1 MFSPS
6 YPKTAVGIEY
16 GSVTALSL
24 SKQGRR
30 GFAVKQA
37 ASVAIPA
44 NVLCP
49 SFAETNI
56 SDSNEMIV
64 SLNEAVAEA
73 GLKRQKRW
81 SISLPSNTARAAI
94 LTLDTKPKS
103 KQELN
108 DVINWKSERSFG
120 ASSNELRV
128 SLQPLT
134 DDKDGKSRYF
144 ASAVKLSVLDEYETL
159 FEALNWK
166 VGLVLPRHIS
176 ESKWLLETEKQSDT
190 LLISSQNE
198 GFNAILMHHAQPTVI
213 RSVTCND
220 GEKDD
225 EIFRLLMF
233 YRDRFSDNLLEKILV
248 IGENFN
254 VSRLKEIAGEALG
267 KTLQILRPEDVG
279 LSIPSSNLSFN
290 EIAAPAGLA
299 SLAWA

>member
-1 MFSPS
+1 MFSPN
-6 YPKTAVGIEY
+6 YPKTAIGIEY

-24 SKQGRR
+24 GKQSRNS
-30 GFAVKQA
+30 FAVKQA

-44 NVLCP
+44 NTLRP
-49 SFAETNI
+49 SFTEPNI
-56 SDSNEMIV
+56 SDANEMLV
-64 SLNEAVAEA
+64 SLNEAANEA

-120 ASSNELRV
+120 ASANEMRV
-128 SLQPLT
+128 SLQQLP
-134 DDKDGKSRYF
+134 DDKEGKSRYF

-166 VGLVLPRHIS
+166 VGLILPRHIS
-176 ESKWLLETEKQSDT
+176 ESKWLLETDKQSDT

-198 GFNAILMHHAQPTVI
+198 GFNAILMRYAQPTVI

-254 VSRLKEIAGEALG
+254 VSRLKEIANEALG
-267 KTLQILRPEDVG
+267 KTLHILRPEEVG
-279 LSIPSSNLSFN
+279 LNIPASNLSFN
-290 EIAAPAGLA
+290 ELAAPAGLA
-299 SLAWA
+299 SLAWS

>member
-6 YPKTAVGIEY
+6 YPKTAIGIEY

-24 SKQGRR
+24 GKQNRR
-30 GFAVKQA
+30 VFTVKQA

-44 NVLCP
+44 NVLRP

-56 SDSNEMIV
+56 LDANEMLV
-64 SLNEAVAEA
+64 SLNEAANEA

-94 LTLDTKPKS
+94 LTLDAKPSS

-120 ASSNELRV
+120 ASASDLRV
-128 SLQPLT
+128 SLQPLANDT
-134 DDKDGKSRYF
+134 EGKVRYF

-166 VGLVLPRHIS
+166 VGLILPRHIS
-176 ESKWLLETEKQSDT
+176 ESKWLSEVEKQSDS

-198 GFNAILMHHAQPTVI
+198 GFNAVLMRQAQPTVI

-254 VSRLKEIAGEALG
+254 VSRIKEIANEALG

-290 EIAAPAGLA
+290 ELAAPAGLA
-299 SLAWA
+299 SLAWS

>member
-6 YPKTAVGIEY
+6 YPKTAIGIEY

-24 SKQGRR
+24 GKSGRNS
-30 GFAVKQA
+30 FSVKQA

-44 NVLCP
+44 NVLRP
-49 SFAETNI
+49 NFTETNI
-56 SDSNEMIV
+56 LDANEMLV
-64 SLNEAVAEA
+64 SLNEAANEA

-81 SISLPSNTARAAI
+81 SVSLPSNSARAAI
-94 LTLDTKPKS
+94 LTLDAKPTS
-103 KQELN
+103 KQELD

-128 SLQPLT
+128 SLQPLA
-134 DDKDGKSRYF
+134 DDKEGKVRYF

-190 LLISSQNE
+190 LLISTQNE
-198 GFNAILMHHAQPTVI
+198 GFNAILMRNAQPTVI

-220 GEKDD
+220 QEKDD
-225 EIFRLLMF
+225 EIYRLLMF
-233 YRDRFSDNLLEKILV
+233 YRDRFSENLLEKILV

-254 VSRLKEIAGEALG
+254 VSRLKEIANEALG
-267 KTLQILRPEDVG
+267 KTLQILRPEDIG
-279 LSIPSSNLSFN
+279 LNIPSSSMSLN

-299 SLAWA
+299 SLAWS

>member
-1 MFSPS
+1 M
-6 YPKTAVGIEY
+6 
-16 GSVTALSL
+16 
-24 SKQGRR
+24 
-30 GFAVKQA
+30 FAVKQA

-44 NVLCP
+44 NTLHP
-49 SFAETNI
+49 SFTETNI
-56 SDSNEMIV
+56 LDANEMLV
-64 SLNEAVAEA
+64 SLNEAANEA

-120 ASSNELRV
+120 SASNELRV
-128 SLQPLT
+128 SLQQLP
-134 DDKDGKSRYF
+134 DDKEGKSRYF

-166 VGLVLPRHIS
+166 VGLILPRHIS
-176 ESKWLLETEKQSDT
+176 ESKWLLETDKQSDT

-198 GFNAILMHHAQPTVI
+198 GFNAILMRYAQPTVI

-254 VSRLKEIAGEALG
+254 VSRIKEIANEALG
-267 KTLQILRPEDVG
+267 KTLHILRPEEVG
-279 LSIPSSNLSFN
+279 LNIPASNLSFN
-290 EIAAPAGLA
+290 ELAAPAGLA
-299 SLAWA
+299 SLAWS

>member
-1 MFSPS
+1 MFSPN
-6 YPKTAVGIEY
+6 YPKTAIGIEH

-24 SKQGRR
+24 GKQGRNL
-30 GFAVKQA
+30 FAVKQA

-44 NVLCP
+44 DTLRPN
-49 SFAETNI
+49 FTETNI
-56 SDSNEMIV
+56 LDANEMLV
-64 SLNEAVAEA
+64 SLNEAANEA

-81 SISLPSNTARAAI
+81 SVSLPSNTARAAI
-94 LTLDTKPKS
+94 LTLDAKPAS

-120 ASSNELRV
+120 SSANEMRV
-128 SLQPLT
+128 SLQQLP
-134 DDKDGKSRYF
+134 DDKEGKARYF

-166 VGLVLPRHIS
+166 VGLILPRHIS
-176 ESKWLLETEKQSDT
+176 ESRWLLEIEKQSDS

-198 GFNAILMHHAQPTVI
+198 GFNAILMRHAQPTVI

-254 VSRLKEIAGEALG
+254 VSRLKEIANEALG